1 MLVDINLL
9 PEKIKEKATFLWIAI
24 AILLVALISWIV
36 LYSLAKNNNEEV
48 LVQQQTA
55 FEVQKEQEGITSQLR
70 LSAFGQEKEQL
81 AATVEF
87 LQGYQY
93 KTQPLIEN
101 LANALPD
108 RGFFQELTFTSP
120 NEVILKVQ
128 FDDLMEPAHYLTRMK
143 ASSLIIDA
151 TVQGIETQVL
161 EEVEERENIL
171 PRYLATYFIQFVD
184 DRALPGADAVVDPD
198 AIEQPQEETPT
209 EEPQQPAPE
218 EQQPPAEEN
227 TEGGDTVE

>member
-24 AILLVALISWIV
+24 GILLVALISWIV
-36 LYSLAKNNNEEV
+36 LYSLAKSNNEEV

-55 FEVQKEQEGITSQLR
+55 YELQRQQEVITSQLR

-87 LQGYQY
+87 LEGYQY
-93 KTQPLIEN
+93 ETHPLIEE
-101 LANALPD
+101 LANLLPD

-120 NEVILKVQ
+120 NEVLLNVQ

-143 ASSLIIDA
+143 ASSLVIDA
-151 TVQGIETQVL
+151 TVQEIETEKL
-161 EEVEERENIL
+161 EDMDARENIL
-171 PRYLATYFIQFVD
+171 PRYFATYFIQFVD
-184 DRALPGADAVVDPD
+184 DRALPGEDAVIDPD
-198 AIEQPQEETPT
+198 AIEQPEEEVPAEEAPP
-209 EEPQQPAPE
+209 EEPSE
-218 EQQPPAEEN
+218 EQPPPAED